1 MYKYLIS
8 IVGPTAI
15 GKTSLAIQ
23 LAEKYSTEIISA
35 DSRQFYRE
43 MNIGTAK
50 PSVSE
55 LNSAKHHLINNKSVV
70 DNYSIGEFEQ
80 DAIKQISN
88 IHSRS
93 NIAVLVGGS
102 GLYLDVIN
110 YGLDQIPKTEKNIR
124 NSLNND
130 FESKG
135 LIYLQNKLKKVDLI
149 TYNNIDLNNSR
160 RIIRALEVTI
170 SSGKPYSSFL
180 NKKKVDRD
188 FKVIEIGINAERE
201 LVYQRINNR
210 VDDMVNQGLINEV
223 KKLIK
228 YKHLNSLN
236 TIGYKEIFR
245 YLNGDI
251 SLEFAVNEI
260 KKNSRRFAKRQIT
273 WFKSNNNIIWFN
285 QNYKIDNI
293 IKVIDELIS
302 N

>member
-135 LIYLQNKLKKVDLI
+135 LIYLQNKLKKIDLI

-180 NKKKVDRD
+180 NKKKVNRD

>member
-80 DAIKQISN
+80 DAIKLISN

-135 LIYLQNKLKKVDLI
+135 LIYLQNKLKKIDLI

-170 SSGKPYSSFL
+170 SNGKPYSSFL
-180 NKKKVDRD
+180 NKKKVNRD

>member
-80 DAIKQISN
+80 DAIKLISN

-130 FESKG
+130 FENKG

-160 RIIRALEVTI
+160 RVIRALEVTI
-170 SSGKPYSSFL
+170 SNEKPYSSFL
-180 NKKKVDRD
+180 NKKKVNRD

>member
-1 MYKYLIS
+1 MNKYLIS
-8 IVGPTAI
+8 ILGPTAA
-15 GKTSLAIQ
+15 GKTKLAIE
-23 LAEKYSTEIISA
+23 LAEKYSTEIVSA

-43 MNIGTAK
+43 MSVGTAK
-50 PSVSE
+50 PSINE
-55 LNSAKHHLINNKSVV
+55 LNSAKHHLINNKSVI
-70 DNYSIGEFEQ
+70 DDYTIGDFEQ
-80 DAIKQISN
+80 DAIKHISN

-93 NIAVLVGGS
+93 NIAILVGGS

-110 YGLDQIPKTEKNIR
+110 YGLDKIPETKKNIR

-135 LIYLQNKLKKVDLI
+135 LIYLQNELKKVDLI
-149 TYNNIDLNNSR
+149 TYNNIDLNNHR

-170 SSGKPYSSFL
+170 SSGKPYSSYL
-180 NKKKVDRD
+180 NKKNINRG
-188 FKVIEIGINAERE
+188 FKIIEIGINAERE
-201 LVYQRINNR
+201 MVYQRINNR
-210 VDDMVNQGLINEV
+210 VDDMIKKGLVDEV
-223 KKLIK
+223 KRLIK

-236 TIGYKEIFR
+236 TIGYKEVFR

-251 SLEFAVNEI
+251 SLDIAINEI

-285 QNYKIDNI
+285 QNYKINNI
-293 IKVIDELIS
+293 IKVIDELTS

>member
-135 LIYLQNKLKKVDLI
+135 LIYLQNKLKKIDLI

-201 LVYQRINNR
+201 LVYHRINNR